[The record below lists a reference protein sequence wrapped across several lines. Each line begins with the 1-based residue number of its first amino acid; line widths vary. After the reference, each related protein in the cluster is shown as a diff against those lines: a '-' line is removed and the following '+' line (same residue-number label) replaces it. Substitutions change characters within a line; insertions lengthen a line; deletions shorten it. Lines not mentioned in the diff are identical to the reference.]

1 MESNLVTV
9 ENLPQILVQNIK
21 ETQSKKV
28 YELSKKVVSSVKIS
42 NSGFLNFAS
51 QLPLIRHA
59 LKVEKGFTAIIPE
72 NLKKGLKDGTLKILQ
87 GKDGSLISEIVD
99 SSGKIVHQLR
109 LKEFTKLINPAELSQ
124 AMNQICMQMQLE
136 EIQKT
141 LTEFRLETNA
151 KLDEILLKLHGNR
164 VIPTDAVKL
173 SFERYQKGEEITKG
187 QLLSKIDDAK
197 AALLKEI
204 QEEIRALQNGNYA
217 SINQEKNIEIQT
229 KIGFVL
235 ESINGLQDLYMIETF
250 LAKADE
256 KKRRNIAEQ
265 YTNKLL
271 EVLTKESIRLLDS
284 YSDFGFLGLK
294 ENVWENKLYPMAQ
307 TLLEQKENFER
318 YKLPEAK
325 K

>member
-1 MESNLVTV
+1 M
-9 ENLPQILVQNIK
+9 
-21 ETQSKKV
+21 
-28 YELSKKVVSSVKIS
+28 
-42 NSGFLNFAS
+42 
-51 QLPLIRHA
+51 
-59 LKVEKGFTAIIPE
+59 
-72 NLKKGLKDGTLKILQ
+72 
-87 GKDGSLISEIVD
+87 
-99 SSGKIVHQLR
+99 
-109 LKEFTKLINPAELSQ
+109 
-124 AMNQICMQMQLE
+124 
-136 EIQKT
+136 
-141 LTEFRLETNA
+141 
-151 KLDEILLKLHGNR
+151 LKLHGNR

-204 QEEIRALQNGNYA
+204 QEEIR
-217 SINQEKNIEIQT
+217 QEKNIEIQT

-294 ENVWENKLYPMAQ
+294 ENIWENKLSPMVQ
-307 TLLEQKENFER
+307 TLLERKENFER
-318 YKLPEAK
+318 YKLTEAK